1 MSVNLIFE
9 CDSCGVKVGVGRT
22 CTAPSDWY
30 VDDTDGME
38 RGEHFC
44 GDCVCGECDE
54 PNNDCR
60 NTCDCAKCDDCGEP
74 LPCTCEEEEE

>member
-1 MSVNLIFE
+1 MSVNLVFE
-9 CDSCGVKVGVGRT
+9 CDSCGTKEGVGRT

-38 RGEHFC
+38 KGEHFC

-54 PNNDCR
+54 PNNDYR
-60 NTCDCAKCDDCGEP
+60 NTCPCAKCDDCGEP